1 MPFADKYIA
10 KSSAIASRILGDEMI
25 IMSAVDSTL
34 FSVNSVGTIIWEAAD
49 GCTPLSRIV
58 EEKLCAE
65 YDVSVEQAYVD
76 VEQFVNALAEHGIL
90 VVSDQPIA
98 GEQSILGG

>member
-10 KSSAIASRILGDEMI
+10 RSSAIASRILGDEMI

-34 FSVNSVGTIIWEAAD
+34 FSVNSTGTIIWEAAD
-49 GCTPLSRIV
+49 GNTPLSRII
-58 EEKLCAE
+58 EEKLCTE
-65 YDVSVEQAYVD
+65 FDISVEQAYVD

-98 GEQSILGG
+98 AEQ

>member
-34 FSVNSVGTIIWEAAD
+34 FSLNSAGTIIWEAAD
-49 GCTPLSRIV
+49 GSTTLSRIV

-65 YDVSVEQAYVD
+65 FDVSVEQAYVD
-76 VEQFVNALAEHGIL
+76 VVQFVDALAEHGIL

-98 GEQSILGG
+98 AEQ